1 MMTIPAIT
9 AEAPMSPKPD
19 SPALASA
26 KRVMAQRRAMFF
38 MKAME
43 SDPLL
48 TRPGIPRPE
57 RVAAI
62 ALGGKYKSPIM
73 G

>member
-1 MMTIPAIT
+1 
-9 AEAPMSPKPD
+9 MSPKPD
-19 SPALASA
+19 TPTLARA
-26 KRVMAQRRAMFF
+26 KAILAHRRAMFF

-57 RVAAI
+57 RVAAMI
-62 ALGGKYKSPIM
+62 ATGKKFAHVM

>member
-1 MMTIPAIT
+1 
-9 AEAPMSPKPD
+9 MSPKPD

-57 RVAAI
+57 RVAAMI
-62 ALGGKYKSPIM
+62 AAGKKYQSRVM

>member
-1 MMTIPAIT
+1 M
-9 AEAPMSPKPD
+9 PKPTD
-19 SPALASA
+19 SPSLASA

-57 RVAAI
+57 RVAAMI
-62 ALGGKYKSPIM
+62 ATGKKFAHVM